1 MNIIRSFAFVLLAC
15 LATSHIAIAHGDR
28 TIYYNGK
35 IFTGN
40 PRNPW
45 AEGVVVEGR
54 LINAV
59 GTNQQV
65 LALKRK
71 GTVLVD
77 LLGKTLVP
85 GFNDAHAHPFDT
97 TSFPRAVHLNSAA
110 EFVPGPGPSLEAI
123 ISLVKQGA
131 ATHPPGTWLMASVG
145 TRFIENP
152 AANRFAFQDVS
163 PHHPVLLA
171 SWFGHGTYLNTKA
184 MQVIGIGEQEPDPFG
199 GFYERVPGS
208 NVITGIAH
216 EYAEHLIRRY
226 FASQMTDAEFI
237 TLYERFARDAAAM
250 GYTSVQEFSVGVP
263 QRRHLN
269 LLARSELPIKWRAIC
284 FPFALD
290 ESCDE
295 QLPLQR
301 KPSAHLTASGIK
313 WIADGTFIERL
324 SFLSKDY
331 ADAPGVRGQLNFP
344 ADAIQSQLK
353 RSVVGKPVDAQPMF
367 HAVGDATADTIL
379 DRMSVL
385 AEDRDWRVRRPR
397 IEHGTLLRADRYV
410 DARRKGVIV
419 VQNPLHFSLAPITD
433 VRFPPALLAEIDPM
447 RSLLDANVTVAIG
460 SDAVAG
466 PGNPFL
472 DLFFAL
478 LQPTRPA
485 EALTMEQAV
494 VAYTRTSAEAEFQ
507 EQRKGT
513 IEPGKAA
520 DLTLLSQDIFT
531 VPLEAIPA
539 TRALLT
545 IVDGAVVHD
554 ARANAFR

>member
-1 MNIIRSFAFVLLAC
+1 MNIFRVFAFFLLAG
-15 LATSHIAIAHGDR
+15 LATSSIAVAHSDR

-40 PRNPW
+40 PRNLW
-45 AEGVVVEGR
+45 AEGVVVDGS
-54 LINAV
+54 LIGAV
-59 GTNQQV
+59 GTTQQV

-71 GTVLVD
+71 GTILVD
-77 LLGKTLVP
+77 LLGQTMVP
-85 GFNDAHAHPFDT
+85 GFNDAHVHPFDT

-110 EFVPGPGPSLEAI
+110 EFVPGPGPSLEEI
-123 ISLVKQGA
+123 VSLVKQGA

-145 TRFIENP
+145 SQFIENP

-163 PHHPVLLA
+163 PDHPVLLA

-199 GFYERVPGS
+199 GFYERLPGS
-208 NVITGIAH
+208 RVLTGIAH

-250 GYTSVQEFSVGVP
+250 GYTSVQEFSVGLP
-263 QRRHLN
+263 YRRHLN
-269 LLARSELPIKWRAIC
+269 LVAGSELPIKWRAIC
-284 FPFALD
+284 FPLVLN

-324 SFLSKDY
+324 SLLSQDY

-353 RSVVGKPVDAQPMF
+353 RSVVGKPIEAQPMF

-385 AEDRDWRVRRPR
+385 ADDRDWRVRRPR

-419 VQNPLHFSLAPITD
+419 VQNPLHFSLAPIAN
-433 VRFPPALLAEIDPM
+433 VRLSPSLLAEIDPM
-447 RSLLDANVTVAIG
+447 KSLLDSGVMLAIG
-460 SDAVAG
+460 SDAVAA

-472 DLFFAL
+472 DLFFSL
-478 LQPTRPA
+478 VQPTRPS
-485 EALTMEQAV
+485 EALTIEQAV
-494 VAYTRTSAEAEFQ
+494 IAYTRTSAAAEFQ

-520 DLTLLSQDIFT
+520 DLVLLSQDIFA
-531 VPLEAIPA
+531 VPPVAIPA
-539 TRALLT
+539 TRAILT
-545 IVDGAVVHD
+545 IVDGKVVYD
-554 ARANAFR
+554 ARESLGQ